1 MTVIVDSPEFAEL
14 IDPAAT
20 MTEIG
25 SGYQFSEGPAW
36 DVARP
41 GARVQRHPGRCP
53 LALDPGHRDGARR
66 LADAQGQRPGLR
78 PRRQPAWCASRPRAP
93 CRGSVATASTRLI
106 AFHHDGITL
115 NSPNDLVVRASDG
128 SIYFTDPDYGRWN
141 DWIGCKREFVREAKG
156 VYRIPPGGGDVELV
170 SDPAEFEQPNGLC
183 FSPDES
189 LLYVNDSPAAR
200 SRCTTSPPTD
210 RWGTAGCCSGRSV
223 AGVMA
228 EGNVD
233 GMECDALGNVWTSGP
248 GGVWVIAPDG
258 TADRPH
264 RDARDLRQRGVGRR
278 RPAHALPDDVEDRAD
293 DADLVAGATLP
304 RRPEGH
310 LVTLVLDIENVVTDP
325 WAYDGFDSGVVT
337 AEEP

>member
-36 DVARP
+36 DVRDQALVFSDIPGDARWRWTLDT
-41 GARVQRHPGRCP
+41 GMVRVAWPTLKGNG
-53 LALDPGHRDGARR
+53 LAFDLDGSLLVCEQTTSTVSRIRRDG
-66 LADAQGQRPGLR
+66 LHEM
-78 PRRQPAWCASRPRAP
+78 
-93 CRGSVATASTRLI
+93 I

-183 FSPDES
+183 FSPDEA
-189 LLYVNDSPAAR
+189 LLYVNDSPRGEVKVYDVAADGSLGSCR
-200 SRCTTSPPTD
+200 LLL
-210 RWGTAGCCSGRSV
+210 GEIGR
-223 AGVMA
+223 GVMA

-258 TADRPH
+258 TRIGRIETPEICGSVAWGG
-264 RDARDLRQRGVGRR
+264 ADLRTLFLTTSKTVQMM
-278 RPAHALPDDVEDRAD
+278 PT
-293 DADLVAGATLP
+293 LVAGATLP
-304 RRPEGH
+304 
-310 LVTLVLDIENVVTDP
+310 
-325 WAYDGFDSGVVT
+325 
-337 AEEP
+337 

>member
-36 DVARP
+36 DVRDQALVFSDIPGDARWRWTP
-41 GARVQRHPGRCP
+41 ETGMVRVAWPTLKGNG
-53 LALDPGHRDGARR
+53 LAFDLDGSLLVCEQTTSTVSRIRRDG
-66 LADAQGQRPGLR
+66 LHEM
-78 PRRQPAWCASRPRAP
+78 
-93 CRGSVATASTRLI
+93 I

-141 DWIGCKREFVREAKG
+141 DWIGCKREFVREAKC

-189 LLYVNDSPAAR
+189 LLYVNDSPRGEVKVYDVAADGSLANCR
-200 SRCTTSPPTD
+200 LLL
-210 RWGTAGCCSGRSV
+210 GEIGR
-223 AGVMA
+223 GVMA

-258 TADRPH
+258 KRIGRIETPEICGSVAWGG
-264 RDARDLRQRGVGRR
+264 ADLRTLFLTTSKTVQMM
-278 RPAHALPDDVEDRAD
+278 PT
-293 DADLVAGATLP
+293 LVAGATLP
-304 RRPEGH
+304 
-310 LVTLVLDIENVVTDP
+310 
-325 WAYDGFDSGVVT
+325 
-337 AEEP
+337 